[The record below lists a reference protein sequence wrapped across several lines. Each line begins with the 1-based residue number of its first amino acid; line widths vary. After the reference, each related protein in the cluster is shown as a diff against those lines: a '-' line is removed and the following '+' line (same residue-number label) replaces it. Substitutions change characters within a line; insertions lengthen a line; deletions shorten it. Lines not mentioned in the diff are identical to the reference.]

1 MLTAGRFTAWSGR
14 RTIGPLIE
22 FSDVTK
28 VFTDPEGR
36 KTTAVDR
43 LSLSVAEGETLSLI
57 GTSGCGKSTTMKLVN
72 RLLEPTSGSVRYA
85 GKDVQDWDPIRLRR
99 SMGYVV
105 SSGGLFPHMTASEN
119 IGILCGLEGWEA
131 QRTTARVREL
141 LELVN
146 LDPDQFAG
154 RYPKELSGGQRQRV
168 GLARALALDPD
179 CVLMDEPF
187 GALDP
192 ITRDQIHDEF
202 VELRDRV
209 NKTII
214 VVTHDMDEA
223 FKLANRVALMSE
235 GRIVQLGEAQ
245 DFLSAP
251 ATPFVEQFLR
261 SHWRGGDARA

>member
-1 MLTAGRFTAWSGR
+1 M
-14 RTIGPLIE
+14 IE
-22 FSDVTK
+22 LEDVTK

-36 KTTAVDR
+36 KTKAVHG
-43 LSLSVAEGETLSLI
+43 LSLSVAQGETLSLI
-57 GTSGCGKSTTMKLVN
+57 GTSGCGKSTTMKLIN
-72 RLLEPTSGSVRYA
+72 RLLEPTSGVVRYA
-85 GKDVQDWDPIRLRR
+85 GKDVQSWDPIRLRR
-99 SMGYVV
+99 SIGYVV
-105 SSGGLFPHMTASEN
+105 ATGGLFPHMTAADN
-119 IGILCGLEGWEA
+119 IGILCGLEGWAEE
-131 QRTTARVREL
+131 RTATRVREL
-141 LELVN
+141 LALVN

-214 VVTHDMDEA
+214 LVTHDMDEA

-235 GRIVQLGEAQ
+235 GQIVQLGEPS

-251 ATPFVEQFLR
+251 ATPFVEQFLQ
-261 SHWRGGDARA
+261 SHWRGHAANA